1 MKNLVN
7 KRILIIS
14 PEGWDH
20 IPVSKHHYART
31 LATFNNTVYFLNPP
45 SDLDQVQPA
54 KGCENLLVVDY
65 TTLRGI
71 NRLPR
76 ILRDAVNARI
86 IKKINRLCN
95 GGFDIIWTFDSFRFQ
110 NLRLWKA
117 SLNIYHVV
125 DVHSAP
131 LENQL
136 SESADVLLSVSQL
149 IYDRF
154 ANQTKILKAKINHG
168 VAPYFFEASPV
179 KQNGHVNQL
188 KTGYIG
194 NLDNW
199 CLDRETLL
207 RIVGENAG
215 VDFHFIGPYKNDT
228 PLVAALQKSANCYLL
243 GKVASEKLPALFRD
257 LDLFLMC
264 YNGADKVVNS
274 NHHKILEFL
283 STGKPAVINFT
294 DEYKGADDL
303 VVMADTNDQLPA
315 LFKQVCSD
323 IKKYETPELIEKRKA
338 FALSNSYKAQV
349 LKIDKLIGS
358 LKL

>member
-31 LATFNNTVYFLNPP
+31 LTTFNNTVYFLNPP
-45 SDLDQVQPA
+45 SGRDQLQPA
-54 KGCENLLVVDY
+54 KGCEKLMVVDY

-76 ILRDAVNARI
+76 LLRDVVNARI
-86 IKKINRLCN
+86 IKKIKRLCN
-95 GGFDIIWTFDSFRFQ
+95 GDFDIIWTFDSFRFQ

-117 SLNIYHVV
+117 PLNVYHVV

-131 LENQL
+131 LESQI
-136 SESADVLLSVSQL
+136 SESADVLLTVSQL

-154 ANQTKILKAKINHG
+154 AHQTNILKAKINHG
-168 VAPYFFEASPV
+168 LAPYFFDAPPV
-179 KQNGHVNQL
+179 EQNGHASHL
-188 KTGYIG
+188 KAGFIG

-199 CLDRETLL
+199 CIDKETLL
-207 RIVGENAG
+207 RIVAENPE
-215 VDFHFIGPYKNDT
+215 VDFHFIGPYKKET
-228 PLVAALQKSANCYLL
+228 TLVSTLQKLTNCHLI
-243 GKVASEKLPALFRD
+243 GRVESEKLPELFRG

-294 DEYKGADDL
+294 DEYKGSDDL
-303 VVMADTNDQLPA
+303 VVMADTNDQLPG
-315 LFKQVCSD
+315 LFKHVCSEF
-323 IKKYETPELIEKRKA
+323 KKYATPGLIEKRKA
-338 FALSNSYKAQV
+338 FAQSNAYEAQV
-349 LKIDKLIGS
+349 RKIDKLIGS
-358 LKL
+358 LKK

>member
-31 LATFNNTVYFLNPP
+31 LAAHNNTVYFLNPP
-45 SDLDQVQPA
+45 SDRNLLQPA
-54 KGCENLLVVDY
+54 KGCENLMVVEY

-76 ILRDAVNARI
+76 MLRDGVNSRI
-86 IKKINRLCN
+86 VKQIKTLCN
-95 GGFDIIWTFDSFRFQ
+95 GAFDVVWTFDSFRFQ
-110 NLRLWKA
+110 NLRLWEA
-117 SLNIYHVV
+117 SLNVYHVV
-125 DVHSAP
+125 DVHSSP
-131 LENQL
+131 LEHQL
-136 SESADVLLSVSQL
+136 AGSADVVLTVSQL

-154 ANQTKILKAKINHG
+154 VNRTNTLKAKINHG
-168 VAPYFFEASPV
+168 LASYFFDAPPGEH
-179 KQNGHVNQL
+179 NGNRNQL
-188 KTGYIG
+188 KAGYVG

-199 CLDRETLL
+199 CLDKQTLL
-207 RIVGENAG
+207 RIVAENPD
-215 VDFHFIGPYKNDT
+215 VDFHFIGPFKEEA
-228 PLVAALQKSANCYLL
+228 PLVTTLQKLRNCYLV
-243 GKVASEKLPALFRD
+243 GRVESEKLPELFRGM
-257 LDLFLMC
+257 DLFLMC

-294 DEYKGADDL
+294 DEYKDTDDL

-315 LFKQVCSD
+315 LFKQVRSD
-323 IKKYETPELIEKRKA
+323 IKKYSTPDMMAKRRA
-338 FALSNSYKAQV
+338 FAQSNSYEAQL
-349 LKIDKLIGS
+349 LKIDNLVES
-358 LKL
+358 LKR